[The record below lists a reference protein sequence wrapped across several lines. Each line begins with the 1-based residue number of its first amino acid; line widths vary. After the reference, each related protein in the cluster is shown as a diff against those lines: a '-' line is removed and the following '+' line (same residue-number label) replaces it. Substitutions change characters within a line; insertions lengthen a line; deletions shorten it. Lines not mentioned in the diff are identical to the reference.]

1 MHRRFVQ
8 SKSLITALAL
18 AMLVSL
24 LGACSSGGGG
34 GGSADAPA
42 GLSSVSG
49 TVVGYPYSG
58 TSTVQAFAPN
68 DDSQLVTG
76 LLYPAPNARVEANL
90 TAVNNIPASAFVN
103 PFFCNNV
110 DISPPTAMT
119 TGVVLL
125 GVADTGGLYAA
136 LTRATTDPT
145 FEQVSVGTTL
155 HYIFVASQPV
165 SFRGT
170 CSLSGITY
178 QYDLDM
184 VRGWNH
190 VTARV
195 DAIDSLGGP
204 VKVLYFDQAPPANAV
219 WYFAE
224 LAGMGLEDADDN
236 AASVQAIVE
245 KGLEGI
251 GY

>member
-1 MHRRFVQ
+1 
-8 SKSLITALAL
+8 
-18 AMLVSL
+18 
-24 LGACSSGGGG
+24 
-34 GGSADAPA
+34 
-42 GLSSVSG
+42 
-49 TVVGYPYSG
+49 
-58 TSTVQAFAPN
+58 
-68 DDSQLVTG
+68 
-76 LLYPAPNARVEANL
+76 
-90 TAVNNIPASAFVN
+90 
-103 PFFCNNV
+103 
-110 DISPPTAMT
+110 
-119 TGVVLL
+119 
-125 GVADTGGLYAA
+125 
-136 LTRATTDPT
+136 
-145 FEQVSVGTTL
+145 
-155 HYIFVASQPV
+155 
-165 SFRGT
+165 
-170 CSLSGITY
+170 
-178 QYDLDM
+178 M